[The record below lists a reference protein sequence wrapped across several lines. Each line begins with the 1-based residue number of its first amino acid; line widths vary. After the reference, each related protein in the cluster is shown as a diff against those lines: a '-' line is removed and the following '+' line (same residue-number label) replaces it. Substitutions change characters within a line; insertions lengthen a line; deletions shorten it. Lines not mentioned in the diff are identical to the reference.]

1 MLSQK
6 PWRAEAVI
14 QLIAGVFACL
24 CVGVVTAGLLR
35 SAGLAAFQS
44 PDSFA
49 NILLA
54 TLSFQG
60 VAWLLIFHFLKQHG
74 VSWRDALG
82 LRQTNLKKF
91 LRLAVGVLLLIL
103 PVVLLALCLQQ
114 VSVLLLQKIGW
125 PLADQRAVELIVNAK
140 SAWLRGYLAFF
151 AIVLAPVSEEFMFR
165 GVLFPFVKQ
174 LGYPKLAWLGVS
186 FLFALIHVNAPTL
199 LPLFVFAL
207 VLTWLYEVTDCLL
220 VTIATHSLF
229 NTTNLLLLHF
239 QDPLSRW
246 LEKLNQFFHLT

>member
-1 MLSQK
+1 MLSPK

-24 CVGVVTAGLLR
+24 CLGVVTAGVLQKV
-35 SAGLAAFQS
+35 GVAAFKT

-60 VAWLLIFHFLKQHG
+60 VAWLLIFYFLKQHG
-74 VSWRDALG
+74 VAWRDAFG
-82 LRQTNLKKF
+82 LRNANLKKS
-91 LRLAVGVLLLIL
+91 LMLAAGVLVLVL
-103 PVVLLALCLQQ
+103 PVVLCLEQFSAQLLA
-114 VSVLLLQKIGW
+114 KIGW
-125 PLADQRAVELIVNAK
+125 PLEDERAVALIVNAK
-140 SAWLRGYLAFF
+140 SVWLSGYLAFF

-174 LGYPKLAWLGVS
+174 LGYPKLAWFGVS

-199 LPLFVFAL
+199 VPLFVFAL
-207 VLTWLYEVTDCLL
+207 ALTWLYQKTDCLL
-220 VTIATHSLF
+220 APIAAHSLF
-229 NTTNLLLLHF
+229 NTANLIILYT
-239 QDPLSRW
+239 QQR
-246 LEKLNQFFHLT
+246 